1 MRKAVRAN
9 WRSLAGST
17 RGAEIAETAA
27 ILPLLFMVL
36 IAVFWFGMA
45 FRIYGAI
52 THAAREGAR
61 SAVAPACAT
70 CTSNDPSQNA
80 WTAVQ
85 AAMNAAKLD
94 PTQLQPPTT
103 PPPLCACGSSTTTC
117 GKAVSCDSGG
127 GGESYICIQGVSHSK
142 KGALDVDNVQ
152 LSSTAGTSGGAGE
165 CGVSVSFQYPYKFW
179 LPFSSL
185 NNQTVNLRAQ
195 AQMRAET
202 Q

>member
-1 MRKAVRAN
+1 MREAVRAN
-9 WRSLAGST
+9 WRSLARST

-61 SAVAPACAT
+61 AAAAPACTT
-70 CTSNDPSQNA
+70 CVANDPSQNA

-85 AAMNAAKLD
+85 SVMNAARVD
-94 PTQLQPPTT
+94 PTQLRPPT
-103 PPPLCACGSSTTTC
+103 PRPALCACSPTGTTTC
-117 GKAVSCDSGG
+117 GSTVSCDTGG
-127 GGESYICIQGVSHSK
+127 AGASYICVQGVSHSK
-142 KGALDVDNVQ
+142 KGVMDVDNVQ
-152 LSSTAGTSGGAGE
+152 LSSTTNGGAGE

-195 AQMRAET
+195 AQMRVET

>member
-1 MRKAVRAN
+1 MREAVRAN
-9 WRSLAGST
+9 WRSLARST
-17 RGAEIAETAA
+17 RGTEIAETAA

-61 SAVAPACAT
+61 AAVAPACAT
-70 CTSNDPSQNA
+70 CTANDPSQNA
-80 WTAVQ
+80 WAAVQ
-85 AAMNAAKLD
+85 NAMNAAKLD
-94 PTQLQPPTT
+94 PTQLRPPTT
-103 PPPLCACGSSTTTC
+103 PPALCACGSSTTTC

-127 GGESYICIQGVSHSK
+127 GGAANICVQGVSHSK
-142 KGALDVDNVQ
+142 SGLDVDNVQ

-185 NNQTVNLRAQ
+185 NNQTVNMRAQ
-195 AQMRAET
+195 AQMRVET

>member
-1 MRKAVRAN
+1 MREAVRAN
-9 WRSLAGST
+9 WRSLARST

-52 THAAREGAR
+52 THAAREGSRA
-61 SAVAPACAT
+61 AVAPACAT
-70 CTSNDPSQNA
+70 CTANDPSQNA

-85 AAMNAAKLD
+85 RVMNAAKLD
-94 PTQLQPPTT
+94 PTQLLPPTT
-103 PPPLCACGSSTTTC
+103 RPALCACSPTGTTTC
-117 GKAVSCDSGG
+117 GSAVNCDSGG
-127 GGESYICIQGVSHSK
+127 GGASHICVQGVSHSTS
-142 KGALDVDNVQ
+142 GPSVDSVQ
-152 LSSTAGTSGGAGE
+152 LSSITSGGAGE

-185 NNQTVNLRAQ
+185 NNQTVNMRAQ
-195 AQMRAET
+195 AQMRVET

>member
-1 MRKAVRAN
+1 MREAVRAN
-9 WRSLAGST
+9 WRSLARST

-61 SAVAPACAT
+61 AAVAPACTT
-70 CTSNDPSQNA
+70 CAANDPSQNA

-85 AAMNAAKLD
+85 SVMKAAKLD

-103 PPPLCACGSSTTTC
+103 PPALCACSPTGTTTC
-117 GKAVSCDSGG
+117 GSAVSCDSGG
-127 GGESYICIQGVSHSK
+127 AGASYICVQGVSHSK
-142 KGALDVDNVQ
+142 KGVLDVDNVQ
-152 LSSTAGTSGGAGE
+152 LSSTTNGGAGE

-195 AQMRAET
+195 AQMRVET